1 MGCFLLEGGSKEPF
15 SRAEKPLSCAERGN
29 NNIHNKSRT
38 LMCLTPGA
46 LKGLSRQGLQTG
58 F

>member
-1 MGCFLLEGGSKEPF
+1 MGCFCWREGAKPF
-15 SRAEKPLSCAERGN
+15 SRAEKPLSCAGRDN

-38 LMCLTPGA
+38 LMCLAPGA

>member
-1 MGCFLLEGGSKEPF
+1 MFFAGGREQ
-15 SRAEKPLSCAERGN
+15 RAFQPCRKTSQLCRDS